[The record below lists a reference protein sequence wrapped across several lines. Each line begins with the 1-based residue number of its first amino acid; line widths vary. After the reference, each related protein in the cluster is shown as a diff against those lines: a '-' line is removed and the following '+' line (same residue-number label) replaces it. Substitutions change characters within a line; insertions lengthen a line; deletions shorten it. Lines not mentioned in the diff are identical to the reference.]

1 MLDYTFSYADLE
13 YFLLILVRVAS
24 FIFAA
29 PFFSMT
35 NTPRN
40 VRIALRN
47 FSVAEVV
54 PPIHIIS
61 TVISTTRMTLDV
73 RCREKES
80 SAPL

>member
-40 VRIALRN
+40 VRIALS
-47 FSVAEVV
+47 FFVAILLYPVV
-54 PPIHIIS
+54 QGERI
-61 TVISTTRMTLDV
+61 VYGDF
-73 RCREKES
+73 
-80 SAPL
+80 